1 MLLIADHNLIHSRC
15 KIGSAEEVLI
25 ARCIKELK
33 AEGRLIRLKIYFTVL
48 YISIASTVM
57 WFQSE

>member
-33 AEGRLIRLKIYFTVL
+33 AESRLIRLKIYFTVL
-48 YISIASTVM
+48 YI
-57 WFQSE
+57 